1 MVIINT
7 SADEVRIQAVSPLSI
22 RGSGATAGAAVIAAS
37 GAALDGFTSW
47 ANAAATGIV
56 EAKSRIKISALMC
69 CVTTN
74 PLLARPSSEA

>member
-22 RGSGATAGAAVIAAS
+22 RGSEATGGAVAIAAS
-37 GAALDGFTSW
+37 GAPLDGVSSC
-47 ANAAATGIV
+47 ASAAMGIV
-56 EAKSRIKISALMC
+56 EARNRIKIDDLMC

-74 PLLARPSSEA
+74 PLLVRPQG

>member
-22 RGSGATAGAAVIAAS
+22 CGSGATAGAVAIAAS
-37 GAALDGFTSW
+37 GPEIDGVTSC
-47 ANAAATGIV
+47 ASAAATGTV
-56 EAKSRIKISALMC
+56 ARKRIKNIARIC

-74 PLLARPSSEA
+74 PLLATTRSKA